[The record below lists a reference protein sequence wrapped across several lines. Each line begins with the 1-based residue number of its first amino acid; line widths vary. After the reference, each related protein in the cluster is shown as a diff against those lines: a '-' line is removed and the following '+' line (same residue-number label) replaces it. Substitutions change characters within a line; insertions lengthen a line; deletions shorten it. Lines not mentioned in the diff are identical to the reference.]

1 MAFPTTYLPSIK
13 KKLLCIIDQIE
24 QHDYDFNATP
34 TNGIKPWLKEL
45 SHLAAAGT
53 DLQVEAC
60 LRSIAF
66 HAAMIATPVNNT
78 DEELGTAPTEP
89 PIASTHKALDWVQQI
104 EAIVGNI
111 ATKIGATPGVGAN
124 DKPDRP
130 WRKREEGR
138 PRRRSSANRI
148 AGRNDAFSILPLIPS
163 PERAAW
169 PRKTRPAIQTDFRV
183 SIKKPS

>member
-1 MAFPTTYLPSIK
+1 MICSSLKRLPFIVRLLFQATDSTSFRPSFRGAGHKHELLSLEEKTKMAFPTTYLPSIK

-89 PIASTHKALDWVQQI
+89 PIASTHKALD
-104 EAIVGNI
+104 
-111 ATKIGATPGVGAN
+111 
-124 DKPDRP
+124 
-130 WRKREEGR
+130 
-138 PRRRSSANRI
+138 
-148 AGRNDAFSILPLIPS
+148 
-163 PERAAW
+163 
-169 PRKTRPAIQTDFRV
+169 
-183 SIKKPS
+183 

>member
-124 DKPDRP
+124 DTIDKSLNNSLTSMTNICSKLPAHY
-130 WRKREEGR
+130 KRSG
-138 PRRRSSANRI
+138 RRRRGRQRI
-148 AGRNDAFSILPLIPS
+148 LG
-163 PERAAW
+163 
-169 PRKTRPAIQTDFRV
+169 PA
-183 SIKKPS
+183 SKS